1 MQKQGCIPK
10 MKYLKIF
17 NVAKHPPTPWGGGRG
32 GKKVL
37 SLKSIYI
44 CKNKLVYQK

>member
-17 NVAKHPPTPWGGGRG
+17 NVAKHPPTLWGGEGEG
-32 GKKVL
+32 GVKKF
-37 SLKSIYI
+37 
-44 CKNKLVYQK
+44 CA

>member
-1 MQKQGCIPK
+1 

-17 NVAKHPPTPWGGGRG
+17 NVAKHPPTPWGGGG
-32 GKKVL
+32 GGMGKKVL

-44 CKNKLVYQK
+44 CKNKLVYQKLSL